1 MNSLPAILL
10 YDRDPLFLDALRNF
24 LFTAGFICRCYGHDT
39 KDLGKGASYALELL
53 SSLVSSSLNQAA
65 TWSDCV
71 ASIPS
76 VNFTPVM
83 TLAK

>member
-1 MNSLPAILL
+1 MVIIDLVQRPAVKRLMWAGLIVEQQI
-10 YDRDPLFLDALRNF
+10 ALQP
-24 LFTAGFICRCYGHDT
+24 
-39 KDLGKGASYALELL
+39 ELL

-76 VNFTPVM
+76 VNFMPVM
-83 TLAK
+83 TLVK

>member
-1 MNSLPAILL
+1 MLVSIALYHCRALMQNLAYSQIRDVCCWVIGSSCSLCW
-10 YDRDPLFLDALRNF
+10 REGSR
-24 LFTAGFICRCYGHDT
+24 
-39 KDLGKGASYALELL
+39 ELL